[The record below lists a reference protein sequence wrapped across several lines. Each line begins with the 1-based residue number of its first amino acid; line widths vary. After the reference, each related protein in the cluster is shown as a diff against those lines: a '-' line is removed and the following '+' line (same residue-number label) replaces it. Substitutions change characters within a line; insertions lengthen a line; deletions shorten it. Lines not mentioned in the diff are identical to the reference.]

1 MCCQLAEH
9 SACKKIPGQCQLSLQ
24 FETYESRE
32 SEDFEGWSITRSSF
46 FITFQVVAG
55 VTTAE
60 SSSDPPGESLKSG
73 GDSGDPPVELRKG
86 KRCRVLFSYR
96 PTHEDELELN
106 PNELIDFICEV
117 SKSASKKLK
126 YNLAKVKNSVNFA
139 FKTQSTAGLSLLLNW
154 KKKLLMRK
162 KLAFL
167 PKKLTFF
174 PSKLNVPQGTGLSW
188 PSEKWTKK

>member
-1 MCCQLAEH
+1 MTY
-9 SACKKIPGQCQLSLQ
+9 SDN
-24 FETYESRE
+24 FETYDVFLNLIKDVFARLVVVKRG
-32 SEDFEGWSITRSSF
+32 FTC
-46 FITFQVVAG
+46 FITLQVVAG

-117 SKSASKKLK
+117 SNAVTSYTIPNQQGGGHGLPIFWVIENKFVFNQHASGPMWYVILIYCLRFHRLKTAGGVASLQTVLSASSHPIL
-126 YNLAKVKNSVNFA
+126 
-139 FKTQSTAGLSLLLNW
+139 
-154 KKKLLMRK
+154 
-162 KLAFL
+162 
-167 PKKLTFF
+167 
-174 PSKLNVPQGTGLSW
+174 
-188 PSEKWTKK
+188 

>member
-1 MCCQLAEH
+1 MVL
-9 SACKKIPGQCQLSLQ
+9 LVL
-24 FETYESRE
+24 
-32 SEDFEGWSITRSSF
+32 ITL
-46 FITFQVVAG
+46 QVVAG

-117 SKSASKKLK
+117 SNYTKSTRGWSRAS
-126 YNLAKVKNSVNFA
+126 NFL
-139 FKTQSTAGLSLLLNW
+139 GH
-154 KKKLLMRK
+154 
-162 KLAFL
+162 
-167 PKKLTFF
+167 
-174 PSKLNVPQGTGLSW
+174 
-188 PSEKWTKK
+188 